1 MNRTAGGHT
10 LLGTDPGSVLR
21 GTTADSP
28 GRRTELPRRGVM
40 EVSLFAYLM
49 LWGIEDIAAWFL
61 FLIVF
66 RIFGI

>member
-49 LWGIEDIAAWFL
+49 PWGIEDIAAWFL
-61 FLIVF
+61 S
-66 RIFGI
+66 